1 MKKGRIKYLAGLSIL
16 LLAGFTSVLSAR
28 AQTPEIISAEE
39 LKEVRQAG
47 TYLVYMKADGSSLEN
62 LVKVTVTFPYTI
74 INKTVGEGIDGS
86 DFEYKDEVIEEIPL
100 DELIEKANV
109 YAWNLDDGSSVPIT
123 KAEVEG
129 KQGEVVQVA
138 FSTAKGTTIT
148 IQAVSGSVSLFERKD
163 FMYTYPTDKEM
174 PYGWSVDYSLFF
186 SVLFLVLVVCPL
198 LLTWLIYGIIDR
210 KIVEFGSLMEIEQLN
225 T

>member
-1 MKKGRIKYLAGLSIL
+1 MGKGKIRLAAGLTALFLTIF
-16 LLAGFTSVLSAR
+16 FTAMPVHAR
-28 AQTPEIISAEE
+28 TPEIISAEE

-47 TYLVYMKADGSSLEN
+47 TYLVYMKADEASLEN

-86 DFEYKDEVIEEIPL
+86 DFEYQDEEVKDMSLQDLVA
-100 DELIEKANV
+100 KANV
-109 YAWNLDDGSSVPIT
+109 YAWDLEDGSDVPIT
-123 KAEVEG
+123 KSEVEG
-129 KQGEVVQVA
+129 EHGEVMEVS

-148 IQAVSGSVSLFERKD
+148 IQAVGGNASLFERKD

-210 KIVEFGSLMEIEQLN
+210 KIEEFGSLMEVDL
-225 T
+225 